1 MHIEKEMSM
10 FTTQHADGPLTIK
23 PVKMSADSK
32 KGMEKVK
39 EPLHNTG
46 SFFYLLVGPP
56 GASKTTT
63 MLSLLLDKNAFARK
77 FEQCHIFSPSLATI
91 DDLPLPKDRLHPE
104 LDLKLIEKLITSIP
118 TGERLLLC
126 FDDMVANLPGGK
138 DLKIF
143 VRMIYNRRHLA
154 GKGGGVAVMMISQKL
169 TGIPRQLRCAAD
181 GIFYYYTANEKEIK
195 CFYDE
200 FVSMPYGAFL
210 KMLDFAWSDK
220 YSFLFGRLD
229 RRNQDRWYRN
239 FEAIPQ
245 L

>member
-1 MHIEKEMSM
+1 MSV
-10 FTTQHADGPLTIK
+10 FTTQRVDKPLQIK

-32 KGMEKVK
+32 KGMERVK

-46 SFFYLLVGPP
+46 NFFYLLVGPP

-63 MLSLLLDKNAFARK
+63 MLSLLLDKSAFAKK
-77 FEQCHIFSPSLATI
+77 FEQVHIFSPSLATVDSI
-91 DDLPLPKDRLHPE
+91 PLPKDRLHSE
-104 LDLKLIEKLITSIP
+104 LDLPLIQKLITTIP
-118 TGERLLLC
+118 EGERLLLC
-126 FDDMVANLPGGK
+126 FDDMIANLPGGK

-200 FVSMPYGAFL
+200 FVSMPY
-210 KMLDFAWSDK
+210 KDYMSMLDFAWSEK

-229 RRNQDRWYRN
+229 RRNDQRWFRN
-239 FEAIPQ
+239 FEPMKQ
-245 L
+245 LNSSS